1 MIILLAI
8 FLALAAF
15 DAAYTTRMLS
25 KHGVAIE
32 LNPTIPWLA
41 ARFGLSAGVWLG
53 VMIPTL
59 VIAALAFMVPPL
71 LAVMVPA
78 RALLCGMQLARTRNE
93 WLSQKK
99 IKRYSLTK
107 NSILAA

>member
-8 FLALAAF
+8 FLALAVS

-32 LNPTIPWLA
+32 LNPAIQRLA
-41 ARFGLSAGVWLG
+41 ARFGLVAGVWLG

-59 VIAALAFMVPPL
+59 VIAALAFLVPPL

-93 WLSQKK
+93 CLFQKK
-99 IKRYSLTK
+99 IKHYSRM
-107 NSILAA
+107 SISIPAA

>member
-8 FLALAAF
+8 FLALASF
-15 DAAYTTRMLS
+15 DAAYTIRMLS
-25 KHGVAIE
+25 KHGVEIE
-32 LNPTIPWLA
+32 LNPAIRWLV
-41 ARFGLSAGVWLG
+41 ARFGLLTGVWAG

-59 VIAALAFMVPPL
+59 AIAALAILWPPL
-71 LAVMVPA
+71 LAVMIPA

-99 IKRYSLTK
+99 IKQYLPMSATTH
-107 NSILAA
+107 AA